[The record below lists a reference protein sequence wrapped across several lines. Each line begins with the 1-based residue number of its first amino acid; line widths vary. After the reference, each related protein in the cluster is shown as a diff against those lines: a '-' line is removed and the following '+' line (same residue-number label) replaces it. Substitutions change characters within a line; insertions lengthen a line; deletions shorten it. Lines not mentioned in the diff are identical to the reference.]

1 MDIHGSSIY
10 HANKWMMDK
19 SMDFSSI
26 ASLCWELGI
35 DYYQTIEVKK

>member
-1 MDIHGSSIY
+1 MNLMDIHGSSIY

-26 ASLCWELGI
+26 ASLCP
-35 DYYQTIEVKK
+35 